1 MEEMIKF
8 NARCYALIRS
18 DQNRVLV
25 MMERWQGVDLNKF
38 PGGGLELGEGL
49 LECIYREIDEEFQ
62 NSEHLNYRHL
72 YTPTKCFSSRFKP
85 NEQLLLN
92 YFCSKELTNEE
103 CWTLIP
109 GDKNLLGMKW
119 LELKAENASWF
130 TLESDR
136 EAFLTL
142 LEA

>member
-1 MEEMIKF
+1 MIKF

-18 DQNRVLV
+18 NKNRVLV
-25 MMERWQGVDLNKF
+25 MMERWQGVGLNKF
-38 PGGGLELGEGL
+38 PGEGLELGEGL
-49 LECIYREIDEEFQ
+49 LECIYREIDEEFLE
-62 NSEHLNYRHL
+62 SERLNYKHL
-72 YTPTKCFSSRFKP
+72 YTPTHCFASRFKP
-85 NEQLLLN
+85 TEQLLLN
-92 YFCSKELTNEE
+92 YFASEELANEE
-103 CWTLIP
+103 LWTLIP
-109 GDKNLLGMKW
+109 GDENLLGMKW

>member
-1 MEEMIKF
+1 MIKF

-18 DQNRVLV
+18 NQNRVLV

-62 NSEHLNYRHL
+62 ESEHLSYRHL
-72 YTPTKCFSSRFKP
+72 FTPTECFASRFKP

-92 YFCSKELTNEE
+92 YFTSQALAKEEL
-103 CWTLIP
+103 WKLIP
-109 GDKNLLGMKW
+109 RDKNLLGMKW
-119 LELKAENASWF
+119 LELKAENAEWF

-136 EAFLTL
+136 KAFLTL

>member
-1 MEEMIKF
+1 MIKF

-18 DQNRVLV
+18 NQNRVLV

-49 LECIYREIDEEFQ
+49 LECIYREIGEEFQ
-62 NSEHLNYRHL
+62 ESEYLNYSHL
-72 YTPTKCFSSRFKP
+72 YTPTNCFASRFKP

-92 YFCSKELTNEE
+92 YFSSKELANEE
-103 CWTLIP
+103 LWTLIP

-130 TLESDR
+130 TLQSDR
-136 EAFLTL
+136 EAFLSL

>member
-1 MEEMIKF
+1 MK
-8 NARCYALIRS
+8 
-18 DQNRVLV
+18 
-25 MMERWQGVDLNKF
+25 ERWQGVDLNKF

-49 LECIYREIDEEFQ
+49 LECIYREIDEEFLE
-62 NSEHLNYRHL
+62 NERLNYSHL
-72 YTPTKCFSSRFKP
+72 YTPTDCFASRFKP

-92 YFCSKELTNEE
+92 YFTNKEVAQEE
-103 CWTLIP
+103 LWTLIP
-109 GDKNLLGMKW
+109 GDKNLLGMNW

-136 EAFLTL
+136 KAFLTL

>member
-18 DQNRVLV
+18 NQNRVLV

-62 NSEHLNYRHL
+62 ESEHLSYRHL
-72 YTPTKCFSSRFKP
+72 FTPTECFASRFKP

-92 YFCSKELTNEE
+92 YFTSQALAKEEL
-103 CWTLIP
+103 WKLIP

-119 LELKAENASWF
+119 LELKAENAEWF

-136 EAFLTL
+136 KAFLTL

>member
-18 DQNRVLV
+18 NQNRVLV

-62 NSEHLNYRHL
+62 ESEHLSYRHL
-72 YTPTKCFSSRFKP
+72 FTPTECFASRFKP
-85 NEQLLLN
+85 NEQLLLT
-92 YFCSKELTNEE
+92 YFTSQALAKEEL
-103 CWTLIP
+103 WKLIP

-119 LELKAENASWF
+119 LELKAENAEWF

-136 EAFLTL
+136 KAFLTL

>member
-1 MEEMIKF
+1 MIKF

-18 DQNRVLV
+18 NQNRVLV

-62 NSEHLNYRHL
+62 ESEHLSYRHL
-72 YTPTKCFSSRFKP
+72 FTPTECFASRFKP

-92 YFCSKELTNEE
+92 YFTSQALAKEEL
-103 CWTLIP
+103 WKLIP
-109 GDKNLLGMKW
+109 GDKNLLGMKG
-119 LELKAENASWF
+119 LELKAENAGWF

-136 EAFLTL
+136 KAFLTL

>member
-1 MEEMIKF
+1 MIKF

-18 DQNRVLV
+18 NQNRVLV

-49 LECIYREIDEEFQ
+49 LECIYREIGEEFQ
-62 NSEHLNYRHL
+62 KSEHLNYSHL
-72 YTPTKCFSSRFKP
+72 YTPTNCFASRFKP

-92 YFCSKELTNEE
+92 YFSSKELANEE
-103 CWTLIP
+103 LWTLIP

-119 LELKAENASWF
+119 LELKSENASWF
-130 TLESDR
+130 TLQSDR
-136 EAFLTL
+136 EAFLSL